1 MTSSTEAEGHKKSK
15 LKGTKIIGSLTGGL
29 PPCREGTIKLIGTI
43 DTPICWPDVK
53 KHRLLLC
60 GRQLKHAQLCKQ
72 LAKWIENQG
81 MKMSSVD
88 IDTCVYRLRN
98 MMSHLRDFS
107 RDGKRPPKSY
117 EGLCSVLAKIIV
129 AA

>member
-15 LKGTKIIGSLTGGL
+15 LKGTKIIDTLIGGQ

-53 KHRLLLC
+53 KHRLLLSDAFDLTC

-107 RDGKRPPKSY
+107 RDGKSRPKATRPLHS
-117 EGLCSVLAKIIV
+117 AR
-129 AA
+129 

>member
-15 LKGTKIIGSLTGGL
+15 LKGTKIIDTLIGGQ

-53 KHRLLLC
+53 KHRLLLSDAFDLTC

-72 LAKWIENQG
+72 LQG
-81 MKMSSVD
+81 MKMSSVH
-88 IDTCVYRLRN
+88 IDTCVYGR
-98 MMSHLRDFS
+98 
-107 RDGKRPPKSY
+107 G
-117 EGLCSVLAKIIV
+117 V
-129 AA
+129 

>member
-15 LKGTKIIGSLTGGL
+15 LKGTKIIDTLIGGQ

-53 KHRLLLC
+53 KHRLLLSDAFDLTC

-72 LAKWIENQG
+72 LAKWT
-81 MKMSSVD
+81 STHAS
-88 IDTCVYRLRN
+88 T
-98 MMSHLRDFS
+98 
-107 RDGKRPPKSY
+107 
-117 EGLCSVLAKIIV
+117 V
-129 AA
+129 AAFESLFLYQDVPHRGRLQGLQGQLTKEPSCRLKF